1 MPWSDSSHP
10 TIDGE
15 TYNNEC
21 KLRQHSCESPGH
33 PIREAYKGPCGTVEI
48 KSGQED
54 GGDRCAVCQRIFLPV
69 CGSDGR
75 TYTNE
80 CEMRAENCRQGRP
93 QPHLVKRGE
102 CQEEQLVILM
112 DQTGGRLEIIL
123 PHFNTEKPDL
133 ISLVKANWGLPTF

>member
-1 MPWSDSSHP
+1 MPWGNPSHL

-21 KLRQHSCESPGH
+21 KLRQQSCNSPGH

-48 KSGQED
+48 KSGQN
-54 GGDRCAVCQRIFLPV
+54 DRCAVCQRIFLPV

-80 CEMRAENCRQGRP
+80 CEMRAESCRQARP
-93 QPHLVKRGE
+93 IPHLVKRGE
-102 CQEEQLVILM
+102 CQQDELVILM

-123 PHFNTEKPDL
+123 PHFYTEKPDL